1 MNNDNKFF
9 SINVNDIQQ
18 RQNNKDRYRLQV
30 YKRLLER
37 CYIKIKSASDNEQK
51 YCLYKVDEF
60 IFGEPI
66 YKLPE
71 CILFIITNLKNSGF
85 LIKYY
90 KPNVIYIT
98 WNIKRNFN
106 VVVTNQNLLTN
117 SNSISNNNNTLL
129 SYSKTQ
135 IKDIDISICDIKN
148 KKNKNNNK
156 FKLVHDYVPRKNFLY
171 NN

>member
-9 SINVNDIQQ
+9 SINVNDIQH

-60 IFGEPI
+60 VFGEPI

-117 SNSISNNNNTLL
+117 SNSISNNTLL
-129 SYSKTQ
+129 SSSKTQ
-135 IKDIDISICDIKN
+135 IKDSDISICDIKN

>member
-9 SINVNDIQQ
+9 SINVNDIQHI
-18 RQNNKDRYRLQV
+18 QNNKDRYRLQV

-60 IFGEPI
+60 VFGEPI

-117 SNSISNNNNTLL
+117 SNSSVNNNTLL
-129 SYSKTQ
+129 SSSKTQ
-135 IKDIDISICDIKN
+135 IKDSDISICDIKN

>member
-1 MNNDNKFF
+1 MNNDNKIFT
-9 SINVNDIQQ
+9 INVNDIQQ

-37 CYIKIKSASDNEQK
+37 CYVKIKSASDNEEK
-51 YCLYKVDEF
+51 FCLYRVPEF
-60 IFGEPI
+60 VFGEPI

-98 WNIKRNFN
+98 WKIKRNFN
-106 VVVTNQNLLTN
+106 IVVSNQNLLTN
-117 SNSISNNNNTLL
+117 SSNSRKMNTLL
-129 SYSKTQ
+129 TTNTTK
-135 IKDIDISICDIKN
+135 IKDSDISICDIK
-148 KKNKNNNK
+148 KKKSKENNK

>member
-1 MNNDNKFF
+1 MNQDNKIFTM
-9 SINVNDIQQ
+9 NVNDIQQ
-18 RQNNKDRYRLQV
+18 RQYNKDRYRMQV

-37 CYIKIKSASDNEQK
+37 CYIKIKSASNNEEK
-51 YCLYKVDEF
+51 FCLYRVPEYV
-60 IFGEPI
+60 FGEPI
-66 YKLPE
+66 FKLPE

-85 LIKYY
+85 IIKYY

-98 WNIKRNFN
+98 WKIKRNFN

-117 SNSISNNNNTLL
+117 SSISSNNNTLL
-129 SYSKTQ
+129 SKNNTNN
-135 IKDIDISICDIKN
+135 IKDSDISICDVKK
-148 KKNKNNNK
+148 KKNDNK